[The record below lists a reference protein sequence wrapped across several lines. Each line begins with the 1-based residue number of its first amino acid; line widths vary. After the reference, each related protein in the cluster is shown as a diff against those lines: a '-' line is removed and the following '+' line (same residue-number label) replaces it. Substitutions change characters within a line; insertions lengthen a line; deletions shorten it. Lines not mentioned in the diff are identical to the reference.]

1 MSNFTTDFPV
11 SLPEVLRAEKIVYQY
26 LIPTQL
32 TYYKNLSDLLG
43 ASVYIKHENHQ
54 PGGSFKIRGGLN
66 IMHHLSREKVP
77 GVITFS
83 TGNHGLSIATSAKI
97 YGVSATIVVPR
108 GNNPE
113 KNELIKNTGARL
125 VEAGDNL
132 EEAAEAGAKIQ
143 KDENLHYIH
152 AANEPH
158 LINGVGTEFTEIARE
173 LPDVDAII
181 IPIGAGSELA
191 AAITVF
197 NAINPKVEIYAVQA
211 EASQA
216 AYLSWRNGKIMPS
229 ESHTFAGGVAT
240 GTAFDLPFGIYKDRL
255 ADFILLSE
263 DEIREAMG
271 MALSYTHNLAEGAG
285 AVSIMAARKLS
296 HRLKGK
302 NVVLQMSGAN
312 ETMANLKQCINV

>member
-11 SLPEVLRAEKIVYQY
+11 SLPEVLRAEKIVYQH

-66 IMHHLSREKVP
+66 IMHHLSLEKVP

-143 KDENLHYIH
+143 KEENLHYIH

-229 ESHTFAGGVAT
+229 ESRTFAGGVAT